1 MNLPQNS
8 VDVLFLGASSVYAG
22 FHPPRLYEQTG
33 MRSFN
38 LGSALQPPL
47 VVYYNLRETLTRHKP
62 KVVVIDFSFLHTHPD
77 PAHERHEV
85 RYLKGYV
92 DLQSKDLK
100 KQYLQDAK
108 NLNPEFDPLPYLIPF
123 YRFHTRW
130 KNLTE
135 KDFTDNSNYREM
147 MLGGQFVYTYKP
159 LQTTDRQTDEI
170 YQTDEQSKQVYDRLI
185 QLCKEQDIAIV
196 SVLPWRNGTTVEQQL
211 LHKNHAEEN
220 RILFVNYNQTEVETA
235 VGLNPSTDFYD
246 DKHVNILGARKMTD
260 YIGAYILEQ
269 NLLTPEAYPEA
280 DELYQA
286 WAAEYAAFPI
296 QIADA
301 SDRK

>member
-1 MNLPQNS
+1 
-8 VDVLFLGASSVYAG
+8 
-22 FHPPRLYEQTG
+22 
-33 MRSFN
+33 
-38 LGSALQPPL
+38 
-47 VVYYNLRETLTRHKP
+47 
-62 KVVVIDFSFLHTHPD
+62 
-77 PAHERHEV
+77 
-85 RYLKGYV
+85 
-92 DLQSKDLK
+92 
-100 KQYLQDAK
+100 
-108 NLNPEFDPLPYLIPF
+108 
-123 YRFHTRW
+123 
-130 KNLTE
+130 
-135 KDFTDNSNYREM
+135 

-286 WAAEYAAFPI
+286 WAAEYAALPI
-296 QIADA
+296 KMVEKKDQ
-301 SDRK
+301 K